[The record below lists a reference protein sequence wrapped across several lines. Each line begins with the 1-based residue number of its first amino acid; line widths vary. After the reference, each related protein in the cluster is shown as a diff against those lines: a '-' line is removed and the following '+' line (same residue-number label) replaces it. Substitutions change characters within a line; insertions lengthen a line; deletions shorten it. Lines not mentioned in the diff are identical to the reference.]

1 MKCCEDRRVEGRQK
15 RLVSQLMARPG
26 FLGRSCQAS
35 QLYSSV
41 CVNELQKRITNP
53 IQYWC

>member
-15 RLVSQLMARPG
+15 RRVSQLMARPG